1 MSGSANPRPDGERL
15 LPPVAAE
22 DFGLEFRVV
31 ARGGIRR
38 GIRLE
43 RAFWLSLK
51 QMAERRKCT
60 IGMLIDEIAES
71 QAQTGNNLTSAIR
84 VACMRG
90 LTDENLTLRRL
101 ASINTI
107 SAILLACPSP
117 AFALASSKK
126 ILTFNAPFQQLV
138 KRQLP
143 IAPNDDARHDLKLA
157 LDLNVADI
165 FARLDANGEA
175 PVATG
180 FVIGAGERR
189 YRGQLNAV
197 RAPVLE
203 PELLMAFVFFGG

>member
-1 MSGSANPRPDGERL
+1 MSGSAISPSAPNDRL
-15 LPPVAAE
+15 LVPLPAE

-31 ARGGIRR
+31 ARGGVRR

-51 QMAERRKCT
+51 QMAENRKCT

-71 QAQTGNNLTSAIR
+71 HAENGNLTSAIR
-84 VACMRG
+84 VACIRELG
-90 LTDENLTLRRL
+90 KENLNLRRL
-101 ASINTI
+101 ASIRTV

-117 AFALASSKK
+117 AFALASTKK
-126 ILTFNAPFQQLV
+126 IVTFNAPFQHLV

-143 IAPNDDARHDLKLA
+143 TAFDEDTRQDLKLA

-165 FARLDANGEA
+165 FARLDTNGD
-175 PVATG
+175 VAVASG

-189 YRGQLNAV
+189 YRGQLNVV
-197 RAPVLE
+197 RAPVLDL
-203 PELLMAFVFFGG
+203 ELLMAFVFNG

>member
-1 MSGSANPRPDGERL
+1 MSGSAISPSTPSLL
-15 LPPVAAE
+15 LPLPTE
-22 DFGLEFRVV
+22 DFELEFRVV
-31 ARGGIRR
+31 ARGGVRR

-51 QMAERRKCT
+51 QMAESRKCT
-60 IGMLIDEIAES
+60 IGMLVDEIADSHAEK
-71 QAQTGNNLTSAIR
+71 GNLTSAIR
-84 VACMRG
+84 VACIRELG
-90 LTDENLTLRRL
+90 HANLNLRRL
-101 ASINTI
+101 ASIRTVN
-107 SAILLACPSP
+107 AILLACPSP

-126 ILTFNAPFQQLV
+126 IVTFNAPFQQLV

-143 IAPNDDARHDLKLA
+143 TAFAEDARQDLKLA

-165 FARLDANGEA
+165 FARLETNGD
-175 PVATG
+175 VAVASG

-203 PELLMAFVFFGG
+203 LELLMAFVFNS

>member
-1 MSGSANPRPDGERL
+1 M
-15 LPPVAAE
+15 LPPLATE

-31 ARGGIRR
+31 ARGGTRR

-43 RAFWLSLK
+43 RAFWTSLK
-51 QMAERRKCT
+51 QMAESRKCT

-71 QAQTGNNLTSAIR
+71 HANTGNLTSAIR

-90 LTDENLTLRRL
+90 LAEENQTLRRL
-101 ASINTI
+101 ASIKTI
-107 SAILLACPSP
+107 NAILVACPSP
-117 AFALASSKK
+117 AFALSSSKK

-138 KRQLP
+138 RRQLP
-143 IAPNDDARHDLKLA
+143 AAPNEDARHDLKLA

-165 FARLDANGEA
+165 FARLDANGEM

-180 FVIGAGERR
+180 FVIGAGDRR
-189 YRGQLNAV
+189 YRGQLNAA

-203 PELLMAFVFFGG
+203 PELLMAFVFGG

>member
-1 MSGSANPRPDGERL
+1 MSASATSPPTNADPLLRPL
-15 LPPVAAE
+15 SSE

-43 RAFWLSLK
+43 RAFWISLK
-51 QMAERRKCT
+51 QMAESRKCT
-60 IGMLIDEIAES
+60 IGMLIDEIAET
-71 QAQTGNNLTSAIR
+71 QAQNGNLTSAIR
-84 VACMRG
+84 VACIRG
-90 LTDENLTLRRL
+90 QAEENVTLRRL
-101 ASINTI
+101 ASIRTI
-107 SAILLACPSP
+107 NAILVACPSP
-117 AFALASSKK
+117 AFTLTSSKK

-143 IAPNDDARHDLKLA
+143 SRPNDDTRHDLKLA

-165 FARLDANGEA
+165 FARLDVNGET
-175 PVATG
+175 PVTSG

-197 RAPVLE
+197 RAPVIE
-203 PELLMAFVFFGG
+203 PELLMAFVFS

>member
-1 MSGSANPRPDGERL
+1 MNDSAARPATQGERPL
-15 LPPVAAE
+15 LPLAAD
-22 DFGLEFRVV
+22 DFGPEFRVV

-43 RAFWLSLK
+43 RAFWVSLK
-51 QMAERRKCT
+51 QMAEARKCT
-60 IGMLIDEIAES
+60 IGMLVDEIAES
-71 QAQTGNNLTSAIR
+71 HADQGNLTSAIR

-90 LTDENLTLRRL
+90 MAEENLMLRKL
-101 ASINTI
+101 ASIRTI
-107 SAILLACPSP
+107 NAILVACPSP
-117 AFALASSKK
+117 AFALSSSKK

-143 IAPNDDARHDLKLA
+143 TAPNDDARHDLKLA

-165 FARLDANGEA
+165 FARLETNGET

-189 YRGQLNAV
+189 YRGQLSAV
-197 RAPVLE
+197 RAPVAE
-203 PELLMAFVFFGG
+203 PELLMAFVFNG

>member
-1 MSGSANPRPDGERL
+1 VSGSANSPPSTHDRL
-15 LPPVAAE
+15 LLPITRE

-43 RAFWLSLK
+43 KAFWMSLK
-51 QMAERRKCT
+51 QMAENRKCT
-60 IGMLIDEIAES
+60 IGMLIDEIAKN
-71 QAQTGNNLTSAIR
+71 QTKTGNLTSAIR
-84 VACMRG
+84 VACILG
-90 LTDENLTLRRL
+90 LADENLILRKL
-101 ASINTI
+101 ASIRTI
-107 SAILLACPSP
+107 NAILVACPSP

-126 ILTFNAPFQQLV
+126 ILTFNASFQQLV

-143 IAPNDDARHDLKLA
+143 TGPNNDARQDLKLA

-165 FARLDANGEA
+165 FARLDANGEVPIA
-175 PVATG
+175 SG

-197 RAPVLE
+197 RAPVPE
-203 PELLMAFVFFGG
+203 PELLMAFVNG